1 MKTSPLH
8 NVLTGTVMRYA
19 LLFTQVGVGV
29 VMLPFTMRHLGTDEY
44 GLWMLVASC
53 TAYFQLLD
61 LGYGSALVRHV
72 ADADARGDIAGVNRI
87 VSTFFVVYAVLGA
100 IAAAGILALALWVVP
115 GFPNL
120 SPTQIHT
127 SQVVL
132 AMLGARVVVGLPMT
146 IFGAITT
153 ARQRFA
159 LNNRVAIVVVLVNAA
174 VTYLVL
180 VSGHG
185 LLTLVASTTTVGL
198 ASYGAYI
205 WTAKHTMPQLR
216 VQITSFRPAI
226 VRDVT
231 SFSVYVF
238 MISVAAQIGF
248 NLDNLVIGAAL
259 GTSAVAIYAVAFR
272 LADYQRQ
279 LCNQLNSL
287 LFPVVVRLEAE
298 QRSEDIRAM
307 LIETTRIALS
317 LVTAV
322 TICIIGFGS
331 PLIERWMGPGFE
343 AAVAPL
349 YVLALTGIVLV
360 GQGPLGNVLLGTGR
374 HRLVAG
380 AALGEALANLGASL
394 LLVQSLGM
402 LGVAVGTFIPVFVAN
417 LFILLPAACRRVDLP
432 VATFVRR
439 VATPAALG
447 AAPAALI
454 CAGLRAWD
462 PSPSTAGI
470 VSQSA
475 LVLVV
480 YATALC
486 AFGLHPAD
494 RARYVGY
501 LRQLIA
507 SAPFARARVSEA
519 VS

>member
-1 MKTSPLH
+1 MTGSSLH

-19 LLFTQVGVGV
+19 LLFIQVGVGV
-29 VMLPFTMRHLGTDEY
+29 VLMPFTMRHLGTEEY
-44 GLWMLVASC
+44 GLWMVVASC

-72 ADADARGDIAGVNRI
+72 ADADARGDIGGVNRI
-87 VSTFFVVYAVLGA
+87 VSTFFVVYAALGA
-100 IAAAGILALALWVVP
+100 VAAAGIVALALWVVP
-115 GFPNL
+115 DFPNL
-120 SPTQIHT
+120 SPA
-127 SQVVL
+127 QVQTAQLVL
-132 AMLGARVVVGLPMT
+132 AMLGARIVVGLPMT

-180 VSGHG
+180 ASGHG
-185 LLTLVASTTTVGL
+185 LLALVASTTTVGL

-205 WTAKHTMPQLR
+205 WTAKRAMPELR
-216 VQITSFRPAI
+216 VRVSSFRPAI

-238 MISVAAQIGF
+238 IISVAAQIGF

-259 GTSAVAIYAVAFR
+259 GTSAVAIYTVAFR

-298 QRSEDIRAM
+298 QRSADIREM

-317 LVTAV
+317 LVMAV
-322 TICIIGFGS
+322 TICMIGFGQ
-331 PLIERWMGPGFE
+331 PLIDRWMGPGFDR
-343 AAVAPL
+343 AVAPL

-360 GQGPLGNVLLGTGR
+360 GQGPLGNVLLATGR

-380 AALGEALANLGASL
+380 VSLGEALANLGLSL
-394 LLVQSLGM
+394 VLVQSLGI
-402 LGVAVGTFIPVFVAN
+402 LGVAIGTAIPVAVAN

-432 VATFVRR
+432 LSTFARR
-439 VATPAALG
+439 VGTPAVMG
-447 AAPAALI
+447 AVPAIVI
-454 CAGLRAWD
+454 CAGLRAWHQ
-462 PSPSTAGI
+462 SPSLAAI
-470 VSQSA
+470 VAQAA
-475 LVLVV
+475 LILVV
-480 YATALC
+480 YAIALC
-486 AFGLHPAD
+486 AFGLQPGE
-494 RARYVGY
+494 RARYFGY
-501 LRQLIA
+501 GRRIIA
-507 SAPFARARVSEA
+507 SAPFGRARVSEA